1 VPGREPSLKALLED
15 GAASGAFPGAVLVHG
30 RPEAGVAEGF
40 KAGFEGLTRHRVRV
54 SADTAYDLASLTKVL
69 ATTTLAMIA
78 ADRGLLALDGPL
90 SELGFKPP
98 EDLSALTVSDLLT
111 HQSGLPAW
119 LPYHVDPELS
129 DKERLIEAILTERP
143 LFPIGGRTLYS
154 DLNFMLLGV
163 VLERLFGSSL
173 AELFEGLVA
182 APLGLK
188 STGFYGSRF
197 SPAPT
202 EDGPRIGGPLD
213 WPGAPVLGPVPTG
226 RVHDDNAAALGGA
239 AGHAGLFGTA
249 PEVFKIIRAW
259 AKSLNWSEKTPG
271 ERGGADAGKGQEAA
285 SGKGQEAASGKGQEA
300 GFGKGQEAALGRGQE
315 AASGKGQ
322 EAALGRGQE
331 AASGRGDGPSFD
343 QPRTLIGQK
352 TMEAFLAVK
361 PSREDRGRA
370 AGFDLGLGAME
381 GAVGHLGYTGGT
393 LWWDPKNDLA
403 LVFLCNRVHPTA
415 RNSKMPQFRERL
427 YEALGWAEEKR
438 PAVEAPPLAR
448 SLRPI

>member
-1 VPGREPSLKALLED
+1 LLED
-15 GAASGAFPGAVLVHG
+15 GAASGAFPGGVLVYG
-30 RPEAGVAEGF
+30 RPAAGQAEGF
-40 KAGFEGLTRHRVRV
+40 KAGFEGLTRHMVRV

-69 ATTTLAMIA
+69 ATATLAMIA
-78 ADRGLLALDGPL
+78 ADRGLLALDGSL
-90 SELGFKPP
+90 SELGLKPP
-98 EDLSALTVSDLLT
+98 EDLSALTISDLLT

-119 LPYHVDPELS
+119 LPYHVDLELS

-143 LFPIGGRTLYS
+143 LFPIGRRTLYS

-163 VLERLFGSSL
+163 ILERLFGSSI

-188 STGFYGSRF
+188 FTGFYGGRF

-259 AKSLNWSEKTPG
+259 AKSLKGDSSETRG
-271 ERGGADAGKGQEAA
+271 EAAFGQGQEAA
-285 SGKGQEAASGKGQEA
+285 FGQDKKAAP
-300 GFGKGQEAALGRGQE
+300 GRG
-315 AASGKGQ
+315 A
-322 EAALGRGQE
+322 
-331 AASGRGDGPSFD
+331 PS
-343 QPRTLIGQK
+343 QKPRALIGQK
-352 TMEAFLAVK
+352 TIESFLAVK
-361 PSREDRGRA
+361 PSQEDRGRA

-393 LWWDPKNDLA
+393 LWWDPKKDLA

-427 YEALGWAEEKR
+427 YEALGWAEDK
-438 PAVEAPPLAR
+438 AQAAEAPPLAR